1 MMKLCPVLFVI
12 GFIFINVEGAPF
24 DQNDISAAA
33 ANGDWNTF
41 HRLIQNK
48 FRLARNRIEDKFKL
62 MRRRLSQGF
71 DFKPNFDSIRSLQP
85 DGPDSNVYGEAQYSF
100 HSSSNVNGQKS
111 EQRGG
116 RRIVNK
122 NGVVEEY
129 ELP

>member
-41 HRLIQNK
+41 HRL
-48 FRLARNRIEDKFKL
+48 IEDKFKL

>member
-41 HRLIQNK
+41 HRL
-48 FRLARNRIEDKFKL
+48 
-62 MRRRLSQGF
+62 LSQGI